1 MFLGG
6 LARFDFIQG
15 DRAPFVTYVSND
27 IDPHRTKLEKADE
40 FYQKHVGGLLQPPRP
55 DEVADFPDLARFEF
69 SIKEKTDIVFA
80 GLGWVTVTKP
90 AVVAGWAPK
99 GVDVLTR
106 KALI

>member
-1 MFLGG
+1 M
-6 LARFDFIQG
+6 
-15 DRAPFVTYVSND
+15 
-27 IDPHRTKLEKADE
+27 
-40 FYQKHVGGLLQPPRP
+40 QPPRP
-55 DEVADFPDLARFEF
+55 DEVAEFPELVRFEY

-80 GLGWVTVTKP
+80 GLGWVTVSTP